1 VAPKNTRRGRG
12 VGGEGKA
19 KERDKTPRKKKQVRG
34 FWANSDEGF
43 SLKLRMLHW
52 CLRISVT
59 DAWVHALTRPSCS
72 APCRW
77 RWRAASGTL
86 YRADVSGSHV
96 GPQRRVDGG
105 RLGGGDSC

>member
-1 VAPKNTRRGRG
+1 
-12 VGGEGKA
+12 
-19 KERDKTPRKKKQVRG
+19 VRG

-72 APCRW
+72 APCRCW
-77 RWRAASGTL
+77 WRAASGTL